1 MKDGTVIKRDTSRI
15 RLTLRMPETLDV
27 FVRKEAEIQEM
38 PLNQFVVTVLSRWV
52 KSHRFPS
59 RTP

>member
-1 MKDGTVIKRDTSRI
+1 MKDGTVIKRDISRI
-15 RLTLRMPETLDV
+15 RLTLRMPETLDA
-27 FVRKEAEIQEM
+27 FIRKEAEIQEM

-59 RTP
+59 HTP

>member
-1 MKDGTVIKRDTSRI
+1 MKDTANVKKDNSRI
-15 RLTLRMPETLDV
+15 RLTLRMPETLDA
-27 FVRKEAEIQEM
+27 FVRKEAGMQEM
-38 PLNQFVVTVLSRWV
+38 PLNQIVVTVLSRWV